1 MANIHIGVIING
13 ATGRMGTTQHMAHL
27 LAIAKEGGLRL
38 KNGDRLIPELTLVG
52 RNADSIKALAAAHGV
67 KRATI
72 DLDEALSGPE
82 KIFMDCS
89 ATGGRPERV
98 RKAIAAGK
106 HIHIEKPTAPT
117 VEEAMELARLA
128 HKAGLKHGVIQDKLY
143 LPGYAKLLFVKN
155 SGFFGRILS
164 VRVDAG
170 SWIFDGTTQEC
181 QRPSWNYRKKDGGGL
196 ALDMMAHWRYM
207 IDRLVSPITAVS
219 AMMETA
225 IPERVDEQGNRYKV
239 DAEDTVYAML
249 RTKDGAIGQIT
260 NSWASRPRRAD
271 TMMVH
276 IDGTDG
282 SAVGRP
288 LPVLHPGRGQ
298 HAGGVHQGGAA
309 GRRRPAGALG
319 RSAGHVRPQAA
330 VPPALG
336 KLPAPCRRGCAAG
349 ADPGRRRQGRA
360 ARGPRLQ
367 ERRRAAL
374 DRRAGAQPLDGG
386 VLLPAACSL
395 PDHGRRAAGGRL
407 VRLVVA
413 PEDEPRREAAG

>member
-27 LAIAKEGGLRL
+27 LAIAKEGGLKL

-52 RNADSIKALAAAHGV
+52 RNAGSIKALAAAHGV
-67 KRATI
+67 KRATTN
-72 DLDEALSGPE
+72 LDEALAGPD

-143 LPGYAKLLFVKN
+143 LPGSAKLLFVKN

-207 IDRLVSPITAVS
+207 IDRLVAPITEVS
-219 AMMETA
+219 ATMVTA

-249 RTKDGAIGQIT
+249 KMKDGSIGQIT
-260 NSWASRPRRAD
+260 NSWATRPRRAD

-282 SAVGRP
+282 SAS
-288 LPVLHPGRGQ
+288 
-298 HAGGVHQGGAA
+298 A
-309 GRRRPAGALG
+309 GRFQCFT
-319 RSAGHVRPQAA
+319 QAA
-330 VPPALG
+330 VNTPEAFI
-336 KLPAPCRRGCAAG
+336 K
-349 ADPGRRRQGRA
+349 A
-360 ARGPRLQ
+360 ARPGGVDLQ
-367 ERRRAAL
+367 AHWEEVPDTIDLLPPFRQLWENFLRHVAEDAPFLPTLVEGAKAVQLADLAYKSVAERRWIE
-374 DRRAGAQPLDGG
+374 
-386 VLLPAACSL
+386 V
-395 PDHGRRAAGGRL
+395 
-407 VRLVVA
+407 
-413 PEDEPRREAAG
+413 PELTL